1 MLNSL
6 ILSPYLLLLNGLLP
20 SPVGKMIWLL
30 IVRSRRATLL
40 INNSIPRSRVKKL
53 PENNKFLPRPF
64 YISLI
69 AVCSIVQFLRRR
81 KAWINFLAEY
91 IKEVVPHDLN
101 KSLASVSQ
109 ISRES
114 VLRRRKNQLYRQQC
128 ISSKMTRDLKSARSV
143 SAWMVSASLL
153 AFSISRMR
161 LWFCLDTSH
170 YLLWLNSE
178 ISGFQFRYI
187 WHTYIDT
194 RILFSGYCEV

>member
-1 MLNSL
+1 MFNFCA
-6 ILSPYLLLLNGLLP
+6 
-20 SPVGKMIWLL
+20 VGKPGL
-30 IVRSRRATLL
+30 IFFRS
-40 INNSIPRSRVKKL
+40 
-53 PENNKFLPRPF
+53 
-64 YISLI
+64 
-69 AVCSIVQFLRRR
+69 
-81 KAWINFLAEY
+81 
-91 IKEVVPHDLN
+91 IKVVVPHDLN

-143 SAWMVSASLL
+143 SASLL

-187 WHTYIDT
+187 FIKWTKNTQTWLDASLQSYGKAKALMVVHLLDMRLNPTNKKYI
-194 RILFSGYCEV
+194 FA